1 MLIKLLLKK
10 ILPAIV
16 GIVLLVL
23 AGLWLYGYVGVKAGW
38 VGATDY
44 PSLNAVSHHG
54 AETAGGMTAIGK
66 RAIGL

>member
-10 ILPAIV
+10 ILPSIV
-16 GIVLLVL
+16 AAALVVL
-23 AGLWLYGYVGVKAGW
+23 AALWLYGFCGVKFGW

-54 AETAGGMTAIGK
+54 AETAGGLTAIGK
-66 RAIGL
+66 RAVGL